1 MVVGFIIIVPITT
14 KVVSLNP
21 AHDEVYV
28 LDIALY
34 GRPVGFSGCSVSTT
48 NKTDRHDI
56 TEILLKVGLIKHHIL
71 PFITG
76 VYIFFLYILYL
87 PFSYQKCITMI

>member
-1 MVVGFIIIVPITT
+1 MVVGFTIIVPITT

-28 LDIALY
+28 LDTTLC
-34 GRPVGFSGCSVSTT
+34 GRSVVISGCSVSTT

-56 TEILLKVGLIKHHIL
+56 TEILLKVGLIKHHIP
-71 PFITG
+71 PFIIG
-76 VYIFFLYILYL
+76 GLYIFFLYII
-87 PFSYQKCITMI
+87 SAI